1 MAVLHADSNISIS
14 KIQVKWSVLQ
24 IWSHTYVNACLAQCV
39 YYLRICTQI
48 AVDKWLTTKPDI
60 TVLQVNRKKMR
71 KLRIEFGHKM
81 VEKKE
86 LLEVCS
92 LVRGRVYIS
101 STINFNWLAK
111 QYVCVFI
118 IIFSII

>member
-1 MAVLHADSNISIS
+1 M
-14 KIQVKWSVLQ
+14 
-24 IWSHTYVNACLAQCV
+24 YVNACSLGVHSAG
-39 YYLRICTQI
+39 YWHLNIYMQI

-86 LLEVCS
+86 LLEVCLFVEDRVCRSAIS
-92 LVRGRVYIS
+92 LI
-101 STINFNWLAK
+101 
-111 QYVCVFI
+111 C
-118 IIFSII
+118 